1 MTSKLIGRGAFTRAY
16 LLDSGRVMLKTCCP
30 IKEAMAWG
38 WFPESPL
45 FPEMK
50 YVDVGVYEME
60 YYPRVS
66 SLKKALKPDQYAI
79 YQALRDIFCGKVSQL
94 PKREADFYHFWY
106 QEFNALPEE
115 LAEVMHEAL
124 DACANFGSEIGFEI
138 SPRNVAVK
146 DGNLVLLDVFF
157 NVSKLQEVRGTRR
170 NPN

>member
-16 LLDSGRVMLKTCCP
+16 LLDSGRVLLKTCCP

-50 YVDVGVYEME
+50 FVDVGVYEME
-60 YYPRVS
+60 YYPRVP
-66 SLKKALKPDQYAI
+66 SLKKALKADQYAL
-79 YQALRDIFCGKVSQL
+79 YQTLRDIFNGARGRL
-94 PKREADFYHFWY
+94 PKRDADLYHFWY

-115 LAEVMHEAL
+115 LAEVMREAL

-157 NVSKLQEVRGTRR
+157 NVCKLNEVKGRK
-170 NPN
+170 

>member
-16 LLDSGRVMLKTCCP
+16 LLDSGRVLLKTCCP

-38 WFPESPL
+38 WFPASPL

-60 YYPRVS
+60 YYPRVP
-66 SLKKALKPDQYAI
+66 SLKKALKADQWGI
-79 YQALRDIFCGKVSQL
+79 YKALRDVFNGAMTPVNK
-94 PKREADFYHFWY
+94 ADLYSYWY
-106 QEFNALPEE
+106 RRFGELPEE
-115 LAEVMHEAL
+115 LAEVMREAL

-157 NVSKLQEVRGTRR
+157 NVDKLNEVRGRK
-170 NPN
+170 